1 MSLRIPVRVLPTRP
15 SVPMGPRN
23 YRSPAASPRR
33 QYGPVL
39 SAAKA
44 IIKLLSL
51 GLVGL
56 VLSVLLFAAFNQT
69 SSVVLLEKIWAESW
83 KPIVAL
89 VLTMVVLAAIEE
101 SFS

>member
-1 MSLRIPVRVLPTRP
+1 MSLRIPVRVLPARP
-15 SVPMGPRN
+15 SVPTNPKGH
-23 YRSPAASPRR
+23 RSPAASPRR
-33 QYGPVL
+33 KYGPVL
-39 SAAKA
+39 TSSKA

-56 VLSVLLFAAFNQT
+56 VLSVLLFAAFNQA
-69 SSVVLLEKIWAESW
+69 SSVALLERIWVESW

-89 VLTMVVLAAIEE
+89 VLTMVVLASIED

>member
-1 MSLRIPVRVLPTRP
+1 MSLRVPVRVFPSRS
-15 SVPMGPRN
+15 SVPMVPRTH
-23 YRSPAASPRR
+23 RSPAASPRR

-39 SAAKA
+39 TSSKT

-56 VLSVLLFAAFNQT
+56 TLSILLFAAFNQE
-69 SSVVLLEKIWAESW
+69 SSVVLLERIWLESW

-89 VLTMVVLAAIEE
+89 VLTMVVLASIEE